1 MLERTRIALKEWA
14 VLVRELEEG
23 RRIILIRKGG
33 ILEQKQGFAVEHREF
48 FLFPTYVHQNEDD
61 LLPEVGQRLTEVIKN
76 APPPGELRL
85 TAYARVEESV
95 YVTAL
100 EPFKALEGMHAL
112 SWSAV
117 ESRFRYRRPG
127 LHVIALRVYQ
137 LPQPIVLPLTP
148 RYDGCLSW
156 VALDDE
162 VPITGGLP
170 VLGDREFSRRLAPL
184 REVLPV

>member
-1 MLERTRIALKEWA
+1 MLDRTRIALKEWA

-23 RRIILIRKGG
+23 RRIVLIRKGG
-33 ILEQKQGFAVEHREF
+33 ILEQKQGFSVEHREF
-48 FLFPTYVHQNEDD
+48 FLFPTYVHQNERE
-61 LLPEVGQRLTEVIKN
+61 LVPELWQRLREVVKN

-112 SWSAV
+112 SWSTV

-127 LHVIALRVYQ
+127 LHVLVLRVYQ
-137 LPQPIVLPLTP
+137 LPKPIVLPLTP
-148 RYDGCLSW
+148 GYDGCVSW
-156 VALDDE
+156 VDLDDE
-162 VPITGGLP
+162 VPTTGAVPALD
-170 VLGDREFSRRLAPL
+170 DREFSRRVAQL
-184 REVLPV
+184 REILIV